1 VITVP
6 YKQVLEEIARHWAD
20 LAPTDITAD
29 KAASIAIMF
38 TTAMELAW
46 EYHDWPETVTT
57 QERTPVAR
65 LIAYQ
70 QAGLATIHS
79 PHGVYSTDPSAVSQ
93 SPPRE
98 LPWELNDEGILIL
111 RAWEATA
118 WVTYQKQPP
127 SFTATAW
134 ANDAAYVA
142 GQLVYYATTG
152 QCYKAKASV
161 SAGVLPTVTASWEL
175 QPVLSMLRQAAVQ
188 GAVAGLARSEG
199 EHGVG
204 KVRLED
210 MTDLLDQKILNLN
223 DRSGRVKRI
232 KRTGR

>member
-1 VITVP
+1 MITVP

-38 TTAMELAW
+38 TTALELAW

-70 QAGLATIHS
+70 QAGLPVLHS
-79 PHGVYSTDPSAVSQ
+79 PHAVYESDPSALSARVK
-93 SPPRE
+93 E
-98 LPWELNDEGILIL
+98 LPWELNDGGIQIL
-111 RAWEATA
+111 KAWDATA

-142 GQLVYYATTG
+142 DQLVYYAATG
-152 QCYKAKASV
+152 QCYKAKANV
-161 SAGVLPTVTASWEL
+161 NAGVLPTVTGSWEL

-188 GAVAGLARSEG
+188 GAVAGLARAEG

-232 KRTGR
+232 KRVGR